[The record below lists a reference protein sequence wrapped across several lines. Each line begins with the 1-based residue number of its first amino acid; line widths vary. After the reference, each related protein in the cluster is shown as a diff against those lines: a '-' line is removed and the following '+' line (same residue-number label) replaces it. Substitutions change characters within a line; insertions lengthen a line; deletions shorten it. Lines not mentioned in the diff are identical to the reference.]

1 VIPGLGG
8 DNPAVS
14 LSLLLSAYEQV
25 ILDLDGTVWVGDVAT
40 PRAPEA
46 VAAIRASGR
55 RLAFVTND
63 GGHSPEEYVQ
73 KLWSIGCTASIEEV
87 VSVGSAVQYVL
98 AARPAGARVLVIGA
112 PALFRHVADAGH
124 HIVNNTPNA
133 ETADVVVVTAH
144 QDFNYSEM
152 LAATRA
158 LLAGAELISG
168 GRDRN
173 FPTTGGIAPGTG
185 AVTVAL
191 EYATG
196 VTAQIVGKPDPQ
208 VFEVAI
214 ERMGTGRTL
223 VIGDHLIADLGGA
236 AAAGLD
242 AAIVLSGVTS
252 REQAELAS
260 DPAPVAIGQDLA
272 TLVLS
277 HQ

>member
-1 VIPGLGG
+1 
-8 DNPAVS
+8 VS
-14 LSLLLSAYEQV
+14 LSLLLSAYDQV
-25 ILDLDGTVWVGDVAT
+25 ILDLDGTVWVGGVAT

-73 KLWSIGCTASIEEV
+73 KLWSIGCTASVEEV

-98 AARPAGARVLVIGA
+98 AARPPGARVLVIGA

-196 VTAQIVGKPDPQ
+196 VTAQIVGKPDPR
-208 VFEVAI
+208 VFEVALD
-214 ERMGTGRTL
+214 RLGAGRTL
-223 VIGDHLIADLGGA
+223 VIGDHLISDLGGA

-252 REQAELAS
+252 REQAELAT

-277 HQ
+277 SQ

>member
-1 VIPGLGG
+1 MT
-8 DNPAVS
+8 
-14 LSLLLSAYEQV
+14 LSPLLKAYDQV
-25 ILDLDGTVWVGDVAT
+25 ILDLDGTIWVGGAAT

-55 RLAFVTND
+55 RLVFVTND
-63 GGHSPEEYVQ
+63 GGHSPEEYVR

-87 VSVGSAVQYVL
+87 VSVGSAIQFVL
-98 AARPAGARVLVIGA
+98 AERPPGLRVYVIGA
-112 PALFRHVADAGH
+112 DALFRHVSDAGH

-133 ETADVVVVTAH
+133 ETADVVVVAAH
-144 QDFNYSEM
+144 RDFNYGE
-152 LAATRA
+152 LLTATRA

-173 FPTTGGIAPGTG
+173 YPTAGGIAPGTG

-191 EYATG
+191 EYASG
-196 VTAQIVGKPDPQ
+196 VTARIVGKPDPQ
-208 VFEVAI
+208 VFAVALD
-214 ERMGTGRTL
+214 RLGSGRTL
-223 VIGDHLIADLGGA
+223 VIGDHLTADLGGA

-242 AAIVLSGVTS
+242 AAIVLTGITS
-252 REQAELAS
+252 REQAEEAS

-277 HQ
+277 G

>member
-1 VIPGLGG
+1 MT
-8 DNPAVS
+8 
-14 LSLLLSAYEQV
+14 LSPLLRAYDQV
-25 ILDLDGTVWVGDVAT
+25 ILDLDGTIWVGGAAT

-46 VAAIRASGR
+46 VAALRAAGR
-55 RLAFVTND
+55 RLVFVTND
-63 GGHSPEEYVQ
+63 GGHSPEEYVR

-87 VSVGSAVQYVL
+87 VSVGSAIQFVL
-98 AARPAGARVLVIGA
+98 SERPPGLRVFVIGA
-112 PALFRHVADAGH
+112 PALFRHVSDAGH

-133 ETADVVVVTAH
+133 ETADVVVVAAH
-144 QDFNYSEM
+144 RDFNYSEM
-152 LAATRA
+152 LTATRA

-173 FPTTGGIAPGTG
+173 YPTAGGIAPGTG

-196 VTAQIVGKPDPQ
+196 VTARVVGKPDPQ
-208 VFEVAI
+208 VFAVALD
-214 ERMGTGRTL
+214 RLGSGRTL
-223 VIGDHLIADLGGA
+223 VIGDHLTADLGGA

-242 AAIVLSGVTS
+242 AAIVLTGITS
-252 REQAELAS
+252 REQAEEAS

-277 HQ
+277 SE

>member
-1 VIPGLGG
+1 VIPGPGG
-8 DNPAVS
+8 DNPGVPLTS
-14 LSLLLSAYEQV
+14 LLSAYDQV
-25 ILDLDGTVWVGDVAT
+25 ILDLDGTVWVGGVAT

-63 GGHSPEEYVQ
+63 GSHSPEEYVQ
-73 KLWSIGCTASIEEV
+73 KLWSIGCTASVEEI
-87 VSVGSAVQYVL
+87 VSVGSAFQYVL
-98 AARPAGARVLVIGA
+98 AERPPGARVFVIGA
-112 PALFRHVADAGH
+112 PALFRHVTDAGH
-124 HIVNNTPNA
+124 HVVNNTPNA

-144 QDFNYSEM
+144 ADFSYAEM

-173 FPTTGGIAPGTG
+173 FPTAGGIAPGTG

-196 VTAQIVGKPDPQ
+196 ASARVVGKPDPQ

-214 ERMGTGRTL
+214 DRMGSGRTL

-236 AAAGLD
+236 EAAGLD
-242 AAIVLSGVTS
+242 AAIVLTGVTS
-252 REQAELAS
+252 RDEAEAAT

-277 HQ
+277 K

>member
-1 VIPGLGG
+1 VNARPAG
-8 DNPAVS
+8 DNPAV
-14 LSLLLSAYEQV
+14 LSSLLSAYEQV
-25 ILDLDGTVWVGDVAT
+25 ILDLDGTVWVGGVAT

-55 RLAFVTND
+55 RLAFLTND
-63 GGHSPEEYVQ
+63 GGRSPEEYVQ

-87 VSVGSAVQYVL
+87 VSVGSAFQYVL
-98 AARPAGARVLVIGA
+98 AERAPGARVFVIGA

-133 ETADVVVVTAH
+133 ESADVVAVALHEEFDYGEFLT
-144 QDFNYSEM
+144 
-152 LAATRA
+152 ATRA

-173 FPTTGGIAPGTG
+173 FPTAGGIAPGTG
-185 AVTVAL
+185 ALTVAL

-196 VTAQIVGKPDPQ
+196 VTARIVGKPDPQ
-208 VFEVAI
+208 VFEVALD
-214 ERMGTGRTL
+214 RLGKGRTL

-242 AAIVLSGVTS
+242 AAIVLSGITS
-252 REQAELAS
+252 REQAEAAT

-277 HQ
+277 S